1 MKVELKKRIITSF
14 FLLLLLILM
23 FNYYFILFISIIIIG
38 IISWIEFYTLISKI
52 YKKKTIKEKI
62 YRFIGKGISLIYL
75 SYVIFLLTLNT
86 DLKIYIYF
94 SILISIFTDLG
105 GFIIGKLFKGKKLTK
120 ISPNKTISGAVG
132 SFCFS
137 LLLIPFFIEKLI
149 NLNIYSLLFFT
160 ILISTTSQLG
170 DLFIS
175 LLKRKAKV
183 KNTSDLL
190 PGHGGF
196 LDRID
201 GIIFVIPISF
211 LLLNYF

>member
-1 MKVELKKRIITSF
+1 MHKDDC
-14 FLLLLLILM
+14 
-23 FNYYFILFISIIIIG
+23 
-38 IISWIEFYTLISKI
+38 FYLGKI
-52 YKKKTIKEKI
+52 VRKH
-62 YRFIGKGISLIYL
+62 S
-75 SYVIFLLTLNT
+75 
-86 DLKIYIYF
+86 
-94 SILISIFTDLG
+94 
-105 GFIIGKLFKGKKLTK
+105 FKGSVVIKLDTDEPELYENLE
-120 ISPNKTISGAVG
+120 SVFVLHGAN
-132 SFCFS
+132 
-137 LLLIPFFIEKLI
+137 LIPFFIEKLI